1 MRRHDLDDYSDTE
14 DRHGGLHRLLP
25 SEPVGHEADAQ
36 CREKGAYILQTDHHR
51 TDGGLVFVA
60 EVIDVGFELENPA

>member
-1 MRRHDLDDYSDTE
+1 
-14 DRHGGLHRLLP
+14 LHCLLP
-25 SEPVGHEADAQ
+25 SEPVGREADAQ